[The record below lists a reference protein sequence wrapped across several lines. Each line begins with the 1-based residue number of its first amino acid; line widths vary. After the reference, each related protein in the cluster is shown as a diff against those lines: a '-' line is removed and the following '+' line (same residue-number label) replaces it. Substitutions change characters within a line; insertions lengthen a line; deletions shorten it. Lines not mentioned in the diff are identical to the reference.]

1 MKKYLFIISIAL
13 LTACSGKKDKA
24 DAYGNFEADEIIISS
39 EVSGRIL
46 QLNLEEGQE
55 LKEGT
60 LVGIVDTTDY
70 QLKKEQLMAQK
81 NAISSKSGNIA
92 SQIEVQQQQKNNL
105 LIEKARIEK
114 LYKDGAATKKQ
125 LDDINGSISLV
136 DKQIL
141 SIQTQN
147 GSVADEILA
156 IIKQIDQVSQNIK
169 KCYLTV
175 PAGGTVLGKY
185 IQPNELV
192 VPGKSLYKIA
202 DLSNVF
208 LRAYVSES
216 QLATVKLGQ
225 TVEVLIDK
233 GEDNTATYA
242 GTVTWVSS
250 TAEFTP
256 KIIQT
261 KEERVNLVYAIKI
274 KVKNDGALKIGMPG
288 EVTFS
293 GNQK

>member
-13 LTACSGKKDKA
+13 LAACSGKKDKA

-39 EVSGRIL
+39 EVSGRVI

-70 QLKKEQLMAQK
+70 QLKKEQLTAQK

-105 LIEKARIEK
+105 LIDKARIEK

-125 LDDINGSISLV
+125 LDDINGSISIV

-156 IIKQIDQVSQNIK
+156 IIKQIDQVNQNIK
-169 KCYLTV
+169 KCYLAC
-175 PAGGTVLGKY
+175 PASGTVLGKY

-208 LRAYVSES
+208 LRAYVSET
-216 QLATVKLGQ
+216 QLANVKLGQ

-233 GEDNTATYA
+233 GKDNMATYT

-250 TAEFTP
+250 SAEFTP

-288 EVTFS
+288 EVRF
-293 GNQK
+293 GGK

>member
-13 LTACSGKKDKA
+13 LAACSGKKDKA

-39 EVSGRIL
+39 EVSGRVI

-70 QLKKEQLMAQK
+70 QLKKEQLTAQK

-114 LYKDGAATKKQ
+114 LFKDGAATKKQ

-169 KCYLTV
+169 KCYLTC

-233 GEDNTATYA
+233 GEDKTATYS
-242 GTVTWVSS
+242 GIITWVSS
-250 TAEFTP
+250 SAEFTP

-274 KVKNDGALKIGMPG
+274 KVKNDGGLKIGMPG
-288 EVTFS
+288 EVRF
-293 GNQK
+293 GGK

>member
-1 MKKYLFIISIAL
+1 MKKYVFIISIAL

-39 EVSGRIL
+39 EVSGRII

-70 QLKKEQLMAQK
+70 QLKKEQLIAQK
-81 NAISSKSGNIA
+81 NAIASKSGNIA
-92 SQIEVQQQQKNNL
+92 SQIEMQQQQKNNL
-105 LIEKARIEK
+105 LIDKTRIEK

-136 DKQIL
+136 DKQIQ

-156 IIKQIDQVSQNIK
+156 IIKQIDQVNQNIK
-169 KCYLTV
+169 KCYLV
-175 PAGGTVLGKY
+175 CPVSGTVLGKY
-185 IQPNELV
+185 VEANELV
-192 VPGKSLYKIA
+192 VPGKTLYKIA
-202 DLSNVF
+202 DLENIF

-216 QLATVKLGQ
+216 QLANVKTGQ
-225 TVEVLIDK
+225 KVKVLIDK
-233 GEDNTATYA
+233 GSENMATYE
-242 GTVTWVSS
+242 GTVTWISS

-261 KEERVNLVYAIKI
+261 KEERVNLVYAVKI
-274 KVKNDGALKIGMPG
+274 KVKNDGAIKIGMPG
-288 EVTFS
+288 ELRLG
-293 GNQK
+293 GN

>member
-1 MKKYLFIISIAL
+1 MKKYVFIISIAL

-39 EVSGRIL
+39 EVSGRII
-46 QLNLEEGQE
+46 QMNLEEGQG

-70 QLKKEQLMAQK
+70 QLKKEQLVAQK
-81 NAISSKSGNIA
+81 NAIASKSGNIA

-105 LIEKARIEK
+105 LVDKARIEK
-114 LYKDGAATKKQ
+114 LYKDGATTKKQ

-136 DKQIL
+136 DKQIQ

-156 IIKQIDQVSQNIK
+156 IIKQIDQVAQNIK
-169 KCYLTV
+169 KCYLV
-175 PAGGTVLGKY
+175 CPVSGTVLGKY
-185 IQPNELV
+185 VEANELV
-192 VPGKSLYKIA
+192 VPGKTLYKIA
-202 DLSNVF
+202 DLENIF

-216 QLATVKLGQ
+216 QLANVKIGQ

-233 GEDNTATYA
+233 GNEPMATYE
-242 GTVTWVSS
+242 GTVTWISS
-250 TAEFTP
+250 AAEFTP

-274 KVKNDGALKIGMPG
+274 KVKNDGAIKIGMPG
-288 EVTFS
+288 EVRL
-293 GNQK
+293 GRN

>member
-1 MKKYLFIISIAL
+1 MKKYVFIISIAL
-13 LTACSGKKDKA
+13 LAACSGKKDKA

-70 QLKKEQLMAQK
+70 QLKKEQLVAQK
-81 NAISSKSGNIA
+81 NAIASKSGNIA

-105 LIEKARIEK
+105 LVDKARIEK

-136 DKQIL
+136 DKQIQ

-156 IIKQIDQVSQNIK
+156 IIKQIDQVNQNIK
-169 KCYLTV
+169 KCHLV
-175 PAGGTVLGKY
+175 CPVSGTVLGKY
-185 IQPNELV
+185 VEANELV
-192 VPGKSLYKIA
+192 VPGKTLYKIA
-202 DLSNVF
+202 DLENIF

-216 QLATVKLGQ
+216 QLANVKIGQ

-233 GEDNTATYA
+233 GNGTMATYE
-242 GTVTWVSS
+242 GTVAWISS
-250 TAEFTP
+250 AAEFTP

-261 KEERVNLVYAIKI
+261 KEERVNLVYAVKI
-274 KVKNDGALKIGMPG
+274 KVKNDGAIKIGMPG
-288 EVTFS
+288 EVRL
-293 GNQK
+293 GRN

>member
-1 MKKYLFIISIAL
+1 MKKYVFIISMAL

-39 EVSGRIL
+39 EVSGRIM

-55 LKEGT
+55 LKEGA
-60 LVGIVDTTDY
+60 LVGIIDTTDY
-70 QLKKEQLMAQK
+70 QLKKEQLTAQK
-81 NAISSKSGNIA
+81 NAISSRSGNIA

-105 LIEKARIEK
+105 LVDKARIEK

-136 DKQIL
+136 DKQIQ
-141 SIQTQN
+141 SIKTQN

-156 IIKQIDQVSQNIK
+156 VIKQIDQVSQNIR
-169 KCYLTV
+169 KCHLV
-175 PAGGTVLGKY
+175 CPVSGTVLGKY
-185 IQPNELV
+185 IEANELV
-192 VPGKSLYKIA
+192 VPGKTLYKIA
-202 DLSNVF
+202 DLENIF

-216 QLATVKLGQ
+216 QLANVKTGQ
-225 TVEVLIDK
+225 KVQVLIDK
-233 GEDNTATYA
+233 GNETMATYE
-242 GTVTWVSS
+242 GTVTWISS
-250 TAEFTP
+250 AAEFTP

-274 KVKNDGALKIGMPG
+274 KVKNDGAIKIGMPG
-288 EVTFS
+288 EVRFS
-293 GNQK
+293 GK

>member
-1 MKKYLFIISIAL
+1 MKKYLFIISMAL
-13 LTACSGKKDKA
+13 LTACSGKNDKS
-24 DAYGNFEADEIIISS
+24 DAYGNFEADETIISS
-39 EVSGRIL
+39 EVSGKVI

-55 LKEGT
+55 IKAGT
-60 LVGIVDTTDY
+60 IVGLVDTTDY
-70 QLKKEQLMAQK
+70 QLKKEQLTAQK

-105 LIEKARIEK
+105 LIDKARIEK

-125 LDDINGSISLV
+125 LDDINGSISMV
-136 DKQIL
+136 DKQIQ

-156 IIKQIDQVSQNIK
+156 IVKQIDQINQSIK
-169 KCYLTV
+169 KCYLSCPV
-175 PAGGTVLGKY
+175 SGTILNKY
-185 IQPNELV
+185 IEQNELV
-192 VPGKSLYKIA
+192 IPGKSLYKIA
-202 DLSNVF
+202 DLSSVF
-208 LRAYVSES
+208 LRAYISES
-216 QLATVKLGQ
+216 QLANVKLGQ
-225 TVEVLIDK
+225 KVEVLIDK
-233 GEDNTATYA
+233 GEDNTAKYE
-242 GTVTWVSS
+242 GTLTWISS

-288 EVTFS
+288 EVNFS
-293 GNQK
+293 GK

>member
-24 DAYGNFEADEIIISS
+24 DAYGNFEANEIIISS
-39 EVSGRIL
+39 EVSGRII

-70 QLKKEQLMAQK
+70 QLKKEQLAAQK

-105 LIEKARIEK
+105 LVDKTRIEK

-136 DKQIL
+136 DKQIQ

-156 IIKQIDQVSQNIK
+156 ILKQIDQVNQNIK
-169 KCYLTV
+169 KCYLV
-175 PAGGTVLGKY
+175 CPVSGTVLGKY
-185 IQPNELV
+185 VEANELV
-192 VPGKSLYKIA
+192 VPGKTLYKIA
-202 DLSNVF
+202 DLENIF

-216 QLATVKLGQ
+216 QLANVKTGQ
-225 TVEVLIDK
+225 KVEVLIDK
-233 GEDNTATYA
+233 GNETMATYE
-242 GTVTWVSS
+242 GTVTWISS
-250 TAEFTP
+250 SAEFTP

-274 KVKNDGALKIGMPG
+274 KVKNDGAIKIGMPG
-288 EVTFS
+288 EVRL
-293 GNQK
+293 GGK

>member
-1 MKKYLFIISIAL
+1 MKKYLFVISIAL
-13 LTACSGKKDKA
+13 LAACSGKKDKA

-39 EVSGRIL
+39 EVSGRII

-55 LKEGT
+55 LKQGT

-70 QLKKEQLMAQK
+70 QLKKEQLTAQK

-156 IIKQIDQVSQNIK
+156 VIKQIDQISQNIK

-208 LRAYVSES
+208 LRAYVSET
-216 QLATVKLGQ
+216 QLANVKLGQ

-233 GEDNTATYA
+233 GEDKTATYS
-242 GTVTWVSS
+242 GIITWISS
-250 TAEFTP
+250 SAEFTP

-288 EVTFS
+288 EVRF
-293 GNQK
+293 GGK

>member
-1 MKKYLFIISIAL
+1 MKKYLFIITIAL

-39 EVSGRIL
+39 EVSGRII

-70 QLKKEQLMAQK
+70 QLKKEQLAAQK
-81 NAISSKSGNIA
+81 SAISSKSGNIA

-216 QLATVKLGQ
+216 QLANVKLGQ

-233 GEDNTATYA
+233 GEDNTATYT

-250 TAEFTP
+250 SAEFTP

-288 EVTFS
+288 EVNFS
-293 GNQK
+293 SK